1 MLPSQIPDIRLLQK
15 LQDMGDSSE
24 KRIVKA
30 IEFFD
35 DQQYFYIDTYDTKQN
50 TIFNRART
58 EKANETHS

>member
-30 IEFFD
+30 IEFFE
-35 DQQYFYIDTYDTKQN
+35 DQQYFYIVTQWMRLNDV
-50 TIFNRART
+50 
-58 EKANETHS
+58 